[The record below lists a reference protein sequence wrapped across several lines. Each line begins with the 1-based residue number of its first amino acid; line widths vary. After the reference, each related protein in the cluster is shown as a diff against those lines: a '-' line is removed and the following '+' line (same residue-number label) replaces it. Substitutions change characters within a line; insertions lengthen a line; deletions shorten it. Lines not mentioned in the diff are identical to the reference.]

1 MIFGWKPAFVLDH
14 IVLWKKLNDFI
25 FEYGNISWLINGFLH
40 MGDKLLYNTS
50 MY

>member
-25 FEYGNISWLINGFLH
+25 NEYGNITWLIKMLFGAS
-40 MGDKLLYNTS
+40 DP
-50 MY
+50 

>member
-25 FEYGNISWLINGFLH
+25 VEYGNITWLIEMLFGAS
-40 MGDKLLYNTS
+40 DP
-50 MY
+50 

>member
-25 FEYGNISWLINGFLH
+25 NEYGNISWLIKMPFGAI
-40 MGDKLLYNTS
+40 DP
-50 MY
+50 